1 MFDFKVVSRG
11 DGMKVLGKPRNSE
24 GTVSASNFV
33 ERASTKSKMDDAKG
47 PEIET
52 CGVVLEI

>member
-1 MFDFKVVSRG
+1 
-11 DGMKVLGKPRNSE
+11 MKVLGKPRNSE

-33 ERASTKSKMDDAKG
+33 ERASTKSEMDDAKG

-52 CGVVLEI
+52 CGVVLEIQAYSC